1 MLIIIKDERMENEKR
16 VVLCIKPI
24 KTDLLIQNGNTENEP
39 FQMNPYDLK
48 ALENLVILKKSDQGD
63 FCLTCVCMGDEKS
76 ESVLRRALAMGAD
89 EAVLV
94 SDKMFAGSDTVATT
108 YVLQQAINKLDNVQM
123 IVCGV
128 KSIDGETGQVP
139 QGLGERLGVA
149 SIVNV
154 NEILKITDTDVIYKS
169 GNCYKMQISQS
180 KLPAIVKFND
190 FRVDLPITSL
200 FSIKKAKKKEILLLN
215 STNMEINPERCG
227 LKGSKTKVKEIRNKF
242 IKGEKVKIYGNVH
255 EMAVVL
261 SNLIEHGEPG
271 KGENL
276 GD

>member
-1 MLIIIKDERMENEKR
+1 MENEKR

-24 KTDLLIQNGNTENEP
+24 KTDLLFQSGNTESEP

-48 ALENLVILKKSDQGD
+48 ALENLATLKKSNQGD
-63 FCLTCVCMGDEKS
+63 FCLTCICMGDKKA

-108 YVLQQAINKLDNVQM
+108 YVLQKAMVKLDNVQM

-128 KSIDGETGQVP
+128 KTIDGETGQVP
-139 QGLGERLGVA
+139 QGLGERLGFT
-149 SIVNV
+149 SIANG

-169 GNCYKMQISQS
+169 RNGNVIQILQS

-190 FRVDLPITSL
+190 FRVNLPITSL
-200 FSIKKAKKKEILLLN
+200 LAIKKAKKKEILLFD
-215 STNMEINPERCG
+215 STNMKINPEKCG

-242 IKGEKVKIYGNVH
+242 VKSEKVKVDGGVH
-255 EMAVVL
+255 EMAEVL
-261 SNLIEHGEPG
+261 SNLIEHGEHG

-276 GD
+276 GG